1 MTTAA
6 CREIPASVLHELLR
20 LDPDTG
26 FLYWKYRSNGS
37 KSWNNRFVGKPA
49 LTALN
54 GKGYFHGMIFSKP
67 VRAHQVVFAITHGR
81 WPNGQVDHHN
91 GDIRDNRPANLR
103 EVDRVS
109 NARNAKLNRRNKS
122 GVPGVQFRE
131 SSGRWLVVI
140 GIGGGVVKHIG
151 SFGSFDEAVA
161 ARRSAER
168 RYEYSDRHG
177 SPGPALTPRPESW
190 SVAPL
195 SGLEDPR
202 HGTVQGYDTFE
213 CRCSHCRSAW
223 SGYVKRLAKA
233 RRKVTI
239 LGGYKVGTDEQSEDS
254 EPI

>member
-109 NARNAKLNRRNKS
+109 NTNMFTRKPL
-122 GVPGVQFRE
+122 
-131 SSGRWLVVI
+131 L
-140 GIGGGVVKHIG
+140 
-151 SFGSFDEAVA
+151 
-161 ARRSAER
+161 
-168 RYEYSDRHG
+168 
-177 SPGPALTPRPESW
+177 SPMM
-190 SVAPL
+190 SVAGTTKGVTQFHL
-195 SGLEDPR
+195 R
-202 HGTVQGYDTFE
+202 HFIFRGN
-213 CRCSHCRSAW
+213 
-223 SGYVKRLAKA
+223 
-233 RRKVTI
+233 VTA
-239 LGGYKVGTDEQSEDS
+239 QA
-254 EPI
+254 